1 MGAVGMVV
9 TMMLKPGICA
19 SPGARARRPVEGVY
33 RAGLGRFAQ
42 RLGEVWG
49 GQNEKKLKLR
59 KRVYVC
65 GQRPYVANQPGWP
78 PPSLARADQPVRLV

>member
-33 RAGLGRFAQ
+33 RVAGGRFAQ
-42 RLGEVWG
+42 RLGEDWG
-49 GQNEKKLKLR
+49 GLSGKQAEVEAK
-59 KRVYVC
+59 C
-65 GQRPYVANQPGWP
+65 Q
-78 PPSLARADQPVRLV
+78 